1 MAKQKKEKDWSE
13 LRADSSWRMF
23 KIMSEFVDG
32 FEKMERIGPCVS
44 IFGSA
49 RTKAD
54 NAYYK
59 AAEIIAAKLSKE
71 GYGIITGGGPGI
83 MEAANK
89 GAKSVKGK
97 SVGLHIELEHEQ
109 DWNDYIDPD
118 KLVIF
123 RYFFA
128 RKVMFVRYAQAF
140 VFMPGGFGTMD
151 EVFETI
157 TLIQTKKIDP
167 VPVIFV
173 GTGYWNGL
181 LDWVKET
188 MLGEEKNINARDLD
202 LFTIT
207 DDPAQVVKT
216 INKFYKSKG
225 MKPNMR
231 L

>member
-1 MAKQKKEKDWSE
+1 MARQKKEKDWSE

-32 FEKMERIGPCVS
+32 FEKMERYGPCIS

-49 RTKAD
+49 RTKPD

-59 AAEIIAAKLSKE
+59 TAEVIAAKLSKE

-118 KLVIF
+118 KLLIF
-123 RYFFA
+123 KYFFA

-181 LDWVKET
+181 LDWVKAT
-188 MLGEEKNINARDLD
+188 MLGEEKNINAADLN
-202 LFTIT
+202 LFSIT
-207 DDPAQVVKT
+207 DDPNEVVKI
-216 INKFYKSKG
+216 INKFYKKKG